1 MARRQSKYEAAV
13 QWIAD
18 NDETASDANTMIDL
32 ISVVLVADVF
42 DTTTQAVVRDV
53 MACRQCQWE
62 VVREIAH

>member
-53 MACRQCQWE
+53 MECRQCQWQ